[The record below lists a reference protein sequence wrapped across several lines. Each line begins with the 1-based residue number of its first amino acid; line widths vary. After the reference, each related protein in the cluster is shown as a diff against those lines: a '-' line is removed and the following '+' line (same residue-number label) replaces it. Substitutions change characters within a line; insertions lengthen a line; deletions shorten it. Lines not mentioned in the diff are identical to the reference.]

1 MARKLPLTYR
11 YLERFKDRF
20 TARKSRIFT
29 QKPFYG
35 LFGLDRKEEA
45 HFVCA
50 VLNSELVHKFLTARS
65 GKSKRGLSK
74 KVMEQLRLPRFN
86 PADNRHL
93 ELASWSLKMHQ
104 GLKMPDEGGNKVE
117 YLVEEVFRTQRE
129 WQQGL
134 FSFVEVPHSV

>member
-1 MARKLPLTYR
+1 MVGEKLPIPDGTIY
-11 YLERFKDRF
+11 F
-20 TARKSRIFT
+20 I
-29 QKPFYG
+29 P
-35 LFGLDRKEEA
+35 LDRKEEA

-50 VLNSELVHKFLTARS
+50 VLNSELVRKFLSARS

-104 GLKMPDEGGNKVE
+104 GLEMTNEERNKME
-117 YLVEEVFRTQRE
+117 YLVEEVFRTQGE
-129 WQQGL
+129 WQQGI
-134 FSFVEVPHSV
+134 FSFVEVPHTA